1 MKKHFNKNLIMS
13 EKEEEQFRL
22 SNALWICE
30 KLIDDGDE
38 KVRDQCHVTGE
49 FRGSAHCSCNK
60 NNG

>member
-1 MKKHFNKNLIMS
+1 MS

-22 SNALWICE
+22 SNACWICE
-30 KLIDDGDE
+30 KLIDDDDE